1 MNCKLWINKALPL
14 IERSLP
20 PAEEAAYRAHLAG
33 CPACRAEVAQGE
45 GLVKAL
51 RALPDPQPPRGAAE
65 FDRAVLTR
73 IRAAGLVRTPAAWAV
88 PARAPVRAPA
98 WEQAANDP
106 ARAAAARS
114 IATRS
119 RLAGRPL
126 FAGERPALEPSFLL
140 MAFGITIASMATTVF
155 FGEWMV
161 RTIGT
166 RIVAAVSALGGSGA
180 WLSARVSEAMVA
192 MVAILRIL
200 RGVLEN
206 VTPWFEAVRELM
218 AARGPELLMAAAAMA
233 FLFGVGVLLLRR
245 NAERDVRRDVRGL

>member
-1 MNCKLWINKALPL
+1 MNCKLWYDKGLPL

-20 PAEEAAYRAHLAG
+20 ASQEEAYRRHVAG
-33 CPACRAEVAQGE
+33 CPACRAEVAKGE
-45 GLVKAL
+45 ELVRAL
-51 RALPDPQPPRGAAE
+51 KTLPDPTPPAGAQA
-65 FDRAVLTR
+65 FDQAVLAR
-73 IRAAGLVRTPAAWAV
+73 VRAAGLIHAPAVA

-98 WEQAANDP
+98 WAQAANDP

-161 RTIGT
+161 RAIGN
-166 RIVAAVSALGGSGA
+166 RIVGAVSALGDSGA

-192 MVAILRIL
+192 MVAILRIV

-218 AARGPELLMAAAAMA
+218 ATRGPELLMAAAGMA
-233 FLFGVGVLLLRR
+233 VLFGIGAVLMRR
-245 NAERDVRRDVRGL
+245 NAERDIRHDVRGLR